1 MRHLWLLFF
10 SLVLVSNSCKKEE
23 NEVVVKK
30 TIAEQ
35 KQDLV
40 NTHTELLISLEAL
53 KSISIDTLQSFAHSS
68 DFLEDLQTY
77 APIAGLTIK
86 PKYLR
91 FEQAITQSLDL
102 SISKE
107 EIVNLIREN
116 TKSYYPDHGNSGQGF
131 TFLPCYDA
139 WEYTVK
145 GAFAGFVLC
154 VAGSSGTA
162 TALCSIGLG
171 ITMFIADDQ
180 FESCLA
186 EY

>member
-1 MRHLWLLFF
+1 MRHLWVLFF

-35 KQDLV
+35 KQELL
-40 NTHTELLISLEAL
+40 NAHTELLTSLEAL
-53 KSISIDTLQSFAHSS
+53 KSVSIDTLQSLANSN

-91 FEQAITQSLDL
+91 FEQAVTQSLDL

-107 EIVNLIREN
+107 EIVNIIREN
-116 TKSYYPDHGNSGQGF
+116 TKTFFPNHGNSGQGF

-145 GAFAGFVLC
+145 GALAGFAIC
-154 VAGSSGTA
+154 VAGSSGA
-162 TALCSIGLG
+162 AISLCGIGLG
-171 ITMFIADDQ
+171 VAMYIADGQ
-180 FESCLA
+180 FERCLA